1 MGWCNCADCCN
12 SCDYHNFSYSK
23 KEEIKKIN
31 KEDDEDILVQGV
43 IDLFFIDK
51 DDKLILVDYK
61 TDYVQNENELVEEY
75 KGQLDLYK
83 EALEQSLNKK
93 VDKMCIY
100 SVYLNKLIEIWIW

>member
-1 MGWCNCADCCN
+1 MYYINAD
-12 SCDYHNFSYSK
+12 
-23 KEEIKKIN
+23 
-31 KEDDEDILVQGV
+31 G
-43 IDLFFIDK
+43 
-51 DDKLILVDYK
+51 KLILVDYK

-100 SVYLNKLIEIWIW
+100 SVHLNKLIEI